1 VSWPAFLRI
10 ASRCDIFL
18 AVAANQGP
26 HEKIYAVIQGVP
38 RGKVVTYG
46 QVAALA
52 GLPKR
57 ARLVGTALREA
68 PDGLDLPW
76 QRVINAGGKV
86 SSRGGLGV
94 QEGYQRHLLEEEG
107 VVFDAQGRTDLERFG
122 WDPDVLPRRREKV
135 ARVKKTPASPVRLI
149 EAILRPL
156 GSRERAVGGKSY
168 LKSDL
173 DFMGVTTPDL
183 RAAVRLWL
191 TAHPDLDRPA
201 LLALAADLWAT
212 NSHELRAFGMEL
224 LQMRVAL
231 LRSEDVDLLEDL
243 LRRSRSWAYVDFIA
257 PQIVG
262 PLVERDARLNATL
275 DRWVKDPDFWLRRSA
290 VLALLVPLRRGD
302 GDWPRFVRY
311 ADRLLEEKEFFIR
324 KALGWV
330 LREVSKKDPERVR
343 RFLSEREGRV
353 SGVTRRE
360 AEKYL

>member
-1 VSWPAFLRI
+1 MGKGG
-10 ASRCDIFL
+10 CDIVL
-18 AVAANQGP
+18 AVAARQGP
-26 HEKIYAVIQGVP
+26 YEKIYAVIRRVP

-68 PDGLDLPW
+68 PEGFDLPW
-76 QRVINAGGKV
+76 QRVINAGGRV

-94 QEGYQRHLLEEEG
+94 EEGYQRHLLEEEG
-107 VVFDAQGRTDLERFG
+107 VIFDAHGRTDLERFG
-122 WDPDVLPRRREKV
+122 WDPDAVPRGRGSASR
-135 ARVKKTPASPVRLI
+135 AKKKPDSPVHLI

-156 GSRERAVGGKSY
+156 GSRERAEGAKAY

-173 DFMGVTTPDL
+173 DFIGVTTPDL
-183 RAAVRLWL
+183 RAAARLWL
-191 TAHPDLDRPA
+191 KAHPDLDRPA

-212 NSHELRAFGMEL
+212 NSHELRSFGMEL
-224 LQMRVAL
+224 LQARVAL
-231 LRSEDVDLLEDL
+231 LRSEDVDFLEDL

-257 PQIVG
+257 TQIVG
-262 PLVERDARLNATL
+262 PLVERDARLNARL

-290 VLALLVPLRRGD
+290 VLALLVPLRRGG

-330 LREVSKKDPERVR
+330 LREVAKKDPERVR
-343 RFLSEREGRV
+343 RFLEEREGRV

>member
-1 VSWPAFLRI
+1 M
-10 ASRCDIFL
+10 
-18 AVAANQGP
+18 AARQGP
-26 HEKIYAVIQGVP
+26 YEKIYAVIQAVP

-68 PDGLDLPW
+68 PEGLDLPW
-76 QRVINAGGKV
+76 QRVINAGGRV

-94 QEGYQRHLLEEEG
+94 EEGYQRHLLEEEG
-107 VVFDAQGRTDLERFG
+107 VVFNTHGRTDLERFG
-122 WDPDVLPRRREKV
+122 WDPDAAPRGRGRAVRAKKLASE
-135 ARVKKTPASPVRLI
+135 VKAI

-156 GSRERAVGGKSY
+156 GTKERAEGSKTY

-173 DFMGVTTPDL
+173 DFIGVTTQNLRVAL
-183 RAAVRLWL
+183 RAWL
-191 TAHPDLDRPA
+191 KAHPDLDRPA
-201 LLALAADLWAT
+201 LVSLAADLWAT
-212 NSHELRAFGMEL
+212 DSHELRHFGMEL
-224 LQMRVAL
+224 LRARVAL

-243 LRRSRSWAYVDFIA
+243 LRRSRSWAYVDFIST
-257 PQIVG
+257 QIVG
-262 PLVERDARLNATL
+262 PLVERDARLNARL

-290 VLALLVPLRRGD
+290 VLALLVPLRRGG

-330 LREVSKKDPERVR
+330 LREVSKKHPERVR
-343 RFLSEREGRV
+343 RFLAEREGRV

>member
-1 VSWPAFLRI
+1 MK
-10 ASRCDIFL
+10 SRDSY
-18 AVAANQGP
+18 
-26 HEKIYAVIQGVP
+26 EKIYAIIQRVP

-68 PDGLDLPW
+68 QEGLDLPW
-76 QRVINAGGKV
+76 QRVINAGGRV

-94 QEGYQRHLLEEEG
+94 EEGYQRHLLEEEG
-107 VVFDAQGRTDLERFG
+107 VVFDAHGRTDLERFG
-122 WDPDVLPRRREKV
+122 WDPDAAPRRRGE
-135 ARVKKTPASPVRLI
+135 AIRAKKPDSAVRLI

-156 GSRERAVGGKSY
+156 GTKERAEGAKSY

-173 DFMGVTTPDL
+173 DFIGVTTPDL
-183 RAAVRLWL
+183 RAAARLWL
-191 TAHPDLDRPA
+191 TTHPDLDRPA

-212 NSHELRAFGMEL
+212 NSHELRSFGLEL
-224 LQMRVAL
+224 LQARVAL

-257 PQIVG
+257 TQIVG
-262 PLVERDARLNATL
+262 PLVERDPRLNARL

-290 VLALLVPLRRGD
+290 VLALLVPLRRGE

-330 LREVSKKDPERVR
+330 LREVSKKDPEWVR
-343 RFLSEREGRV
+343 SFLAEREGRV

>member
-1 VSWPAFLRI
+1 MKSPDSI
-10 ASRCDIFL
+10 
-18 AVAANQGP
+18 
-26 HEKIYAVIQGVP
+26 EKIYAVIQRIP
-38 RGKVVTYG
+38 RGKVATYG
-46 QVAALA
+46 QIAALA
-52 GLPKR
+52 GVPKR

-94 QEGYQRHLLEEEG
+94 EEGYQRHLLEEEG
-107 VVFDAQGRTDLERFG
+107 VVFDAHGRTDLERFG
-122 WDPDVLPRRREKV
+122 WDPDAAPRRRGSA
-135 ARVKKTPASPVRLI
+135 ARAKKKPNSQVRLI
-149 EAILRPL
+149 AAILRPL
-156 GSRERAVGGKSY
+156 GTRERAEGAKSY

-173 DFMGVTTPDL
+173 DFIGVTTPDL
-183 RAAVRLWL
+183 RAAARLWL
-191 TAHPDLDRPA
+191 KAHPDLDRPA
-201 LLALAADLWAT
+201 LLALAGDLWAT
-212 NSHELRAFGMEL
+212 DNHELRSFGLEL
-224 LQMRVAL
+224 LQARIAL

-257 PQIVG
+257 TQLVG
-262 PLVERDARLNATL
+262 PLVERDPRLNDRL
-275 DRWVKDPDFWLRRSA
+275 DRWVKDPDFWLRRTA
-290 VLALLVPLRRGD
+290 VLALLGPLRRGG

-311 ADRLLEEKEFFIR
+311 ADRLLGEKEFFIR

-343 RFLSEREGRV
+343 RFLAERERRV

>member
-1 VSWPAFLRI
+1 
-10 ASRCDIFL
+10 
-18 AVAANQGP
+18 VAARKGP
-26 HEKIYAVIQGVP
+26 YEKIYAVIQSVP

-68 PDGLDLPW
+68 PEGLDLPW
-76 QRVINAGGKV
+76 QRVINAGGRV

-94 QEGYQRHLLEEEG
+94 EEGYQRHLLEEEG
-107 VVFDAQGRTDLERFG
+107 VVFNAHGRTDLERFG
-122 WDPDVLPRRREKV
+122 WDPDAAPRGRKRAV
-135 ARVKKTPASPVRLI
+135 PTKKPASAVKAI

-156 GSRERAVGGKSY
+156 GTKERAEGSKAY

-173 DFMGVTTPDL
+173 DFIGVTTPDL
-183 RAAVRLWL
+183 RSAARLWL
-191 TAHPDLDRPA
+191 KNHPDLDRPS
-201 LLALAADLWAT
+201 LVALAGDLWAT
-212 NSHELRAFGMEL
+212 NNHELRSFGMEL

-231 LRSEDVDLLEDL
+231 LRSEDIDLLEDL

-257 PQIVG
+257 TQIVG
-262 PLVERDARLNATL
+262 PLVEKDPRLNARL

-290 VLALLVPLRRGD
+290 VLALLVPLRRGE

-343 RFLSEREGRV
+343 KFLAEREGRV